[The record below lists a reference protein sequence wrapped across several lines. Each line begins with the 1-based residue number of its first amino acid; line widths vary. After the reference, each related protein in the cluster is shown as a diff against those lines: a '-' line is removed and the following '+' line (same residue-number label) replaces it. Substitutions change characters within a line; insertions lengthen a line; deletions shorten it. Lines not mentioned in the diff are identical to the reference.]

1 MLFEKGEKEKPSI
14 SKKEEFPNS
23 EQTGKAQPAKDGP
36 SQAKAFEN
44 RALPK
49 NFVFLLLGIAIASE
63 VTGATTLKLS
73 CGFGVFPFNIVTVAA
88 YGISI
93 SLLIVILK
101 YLPLGLT
108 YGIWGGLGSAATMI
122 VGVLLWGDPFTPLMA
137 VALVVI
143 VAGTYLLNAG
153 TDEIEARRKP

>member
-1 MLFEKGEKEKPSI
+1 MRM
-14 SKKEEFPNS
+14 KEEDLNKKDRVVDGSAELSSP
-23 EQTGKAQPAKDGP
+23 QPDAEP
-36 SQAKAFEN
+36 TQAKPFEN

-49 NFVFLLLGIAIASE
+49 NFVFLLLGIAIVSE

-73 CGFGVFPFNIVTVAA
+73 CGFSVFPFNIITVVC
-88 YGISI
+88 YGLSI

-108 YGIWGGLGSAATMI
+108 YGIWGGLGSAATMV

-137 VALVVI
+137 VALVII

-153 TDEIEARRKP
+153 TDEIEAQRKP

>member
-1 MLFEKGEKEKPSI
+1 MLFEKGEKEKSSI
-14 SKKEEFPNS
+14 SKKEEFLNS

-73 CGFGVFPFNIVTVAA
+73 CGFGIFPFNIVTIAA